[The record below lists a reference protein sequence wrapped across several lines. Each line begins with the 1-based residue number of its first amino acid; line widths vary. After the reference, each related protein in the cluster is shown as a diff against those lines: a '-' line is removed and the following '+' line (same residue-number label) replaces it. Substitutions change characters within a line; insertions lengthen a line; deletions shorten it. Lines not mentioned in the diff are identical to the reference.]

1 MTQYAGLYPSTECI
15 NRDGN
20 RITVRTW
27 IVNVN
32 EGRVEYELFALAAN
46 ALASAGFASTGQII
60 DNVLIWTKESEVA
73 ND

>member
-1 MTQYAGLYPSTECI
+1 MTQYAGLYSSTKYV

-20 RITVRTW
+20 RFPVRTW

-32 EGRVEYELFALAAN
+32 EGQVEYDLFALAAN
-46 ALASAGFASTGQII
+46 ALASAGFASTGQVI
-60 DNVLIWTKESEVA
+60 DNVLIWTKESETA